1 MSPSRKLD
9 REKDNGRE
17 PRTILRRKRLILC
30 CSLPPILQE
39 LEKLEEQLAETKLE
53 IEKYKGQGQSHDTAR
68 KKILLELEEK
78 LNKTEEREAQYEV
91 KYQRTMKAIG
101 HIKQVVGSTFNKIGG
116 QHVQLGTSSRLP
128 AASSTKEVGSRRDA
142 TPEGRK
148 CAHHFGQD
156 YCFNAKVETYLNFHV
171 LEFVFETA
179 AGSSLELCK
188 LAGKRFVGDHIL
200 II

>member
-1 MSPSRKLD
+1 VSPSRKLD

-17 PRTILRRKRLILC
+17 RRTILRRKRLFLC
-30 CSLPPILQE
+30 YSLAPILQE

-116 QHVQLGTSSRLP
+116 QQTRCD
-128 AASSTKEVGSRRDA
+128 T
-142 TPEGRK
+142 
-148 CAHHFGQD
+148 
-156 YCFNAKVETYLNFHV
+156 
-171 LEFVFETA
+171 
-179 AGSSLELCK
+179 
-188 LAGKRFVGDHIL
+188 
-200 II
+200 

>member
-1 MSPSRKLD
+1 
-9 REKDNGRE
+9 
-17 PRTILRRKRLILC
+17 
-30 CSLPPILQE
+30 LQE

-116 QHVQLGTSSRLP
+116 QH
-128 AASSTKEVGSRRDA
+128 RRDA
-142 TPEGRK
+142 TPVRSTLLFQCEGLRVPEFP
-148 CAHHFGQD
+148 C
-156 YCFNAKVETYLNFHV
+156 
-171 LEFVFETA
+171 LEFVFETGD
-179 AGSSLELCK
+179 GSSLELCQ
-188 LAGKRFVGDHIL
+188 LAEKRFAGDQFLIL
-200 II
+200 YFKSRSGHPHTEAQSWVTVSARQGALLEKALHVSLSGRAPLLGIRQDLVRLMINSAS